1 VPPDVLPE
9 DEAIRMEV
17 NGLGSTAYGDR
28 HRKLRAQKQ
37 FAAGFARAA
46 IAGVTE
52 ESRGGPKGQPPGSK
66 LRANAVAQA
75 TFIMTDEPCSPS
87 LALRAAFSDVRPR

>member
-87 LALRAAFSDVRPR
+87 AGAPRDLLGPHGE